1 MPIQVHQAPLTRVVQ
16 LQQRTPGGRFPF
28 VIEPQVAATKVS
40 HNGKYSDVFDLGDWE
55 WLQIIIDINATS
67 VTDAGDVF
75 DAIVQLSTTE
85 AFTVAF
91 NVAQMTQQAGNGV
104 AKKEAI
110 WLIPQVQNA
119 NPDAIFVAAD
129 AATVVSQCQFGRY
142 LRMYYT
148 ITDADANAIHTFKVT
163 GYIK

>member
-1 MPIQVHQAPLTRVVQ
+1 M
-16 LQQRTPGGRFPF
+16 
-28 VIEPQVAATKVS
+28 
-40 HNGKYSDVFDLGDWE
+40 
-55 WLQIIIDINATS
+55 
-67 VTDAGDVF
+67 TDAGDVF
-75 DAIVQLSTTE
+75 DLIVYLSTTE
-85 AFTVAF
+85 AFTVGF
-91 NVAQMTQQAGNGV
+91 NAAQMTQQAGNGV

-142 LRMYYT
+142 LRLGYA

>member
-1 MPIQVHQAPLTRVVQ
+1 MTHLKPNTKILDV
-16 LQQRTPGGRFPF
+16 QQRTPGGRFAF
-28 VIEPQVAATKVS
+28 TIQPQINLTHAL
-40 HNGKYSDVFDLGDWE
+40 HNGTKSDVFDLGVWE
-55 WLQIIIDINATS
+55 WLQIIVDINATS
-67 VTDAGDVF
+67 VTDAGDVL
-75 DAIVQLSTTE
+75 DVAVYLSTTE
-85 AFTVAF
+85 AFTVGM
-91 NVAQMTQQAGNGV
+91 NVAQMTQQAGDGV

-142 LRMYYT
+142 LRLAYT
-148 ITDADANAIHTFKVT
+148 LVDNGSNANDIHQIKVT

>member
-1 MPIQVHQAPLTRVVQ
+1 MSRKVLDIRT
-16 LQQRTPGGRFPF
+16 RTPGGRYAF
-28 VIEPQVAATKVS
+28 VIQSQVSATKAL

-55 WLQIIIDINATS
+55 WLQIIVNINATS

-75 DAIVQLSTTE
+75 DLTVQLSTTE

-91 NVAQMTQQAGNGV
+91 NAAQMTQQAGNGV
-104 AKKEAI
+104 AKNEMM
-110 WLIPQVQNA
+110 WLIPQVQNV

-142 LRMYYT
+142 LRLLYA
-148 ITDADANAIHTFKVT
+148 ITDADANAIHQFNVKA
-163 GYIK
+163 YIK